1 MVREEIR
8 KGIERYLKVKYAKKI
23 EDAEEFE
30 IFNAVSLTI
39 MEEIIDQW
47 NDTKELYGDGKQAFY
62 MSAEY
67 LMGRALGNNLISTGL
82 YDDVK
87 AVLEELNIDI
97 NKIEEIEEDA
107 GLGNGGLGR
116 LAACFMDSAA
126 TMEIPLT
133 GYGIRYSNGLFS
145 QYIEDGEQ
153 KETGDFWLK
162 YGDPWSIR
170 KDCDTVIVNFK
181 DMKVKAVPYD
191 TPIIGYGNKNINT
204 LRLWK
209 CEPVE
214 DFNFTLFNDQKYD
227 AALEDKNRAEDIS
240 RVLYPNDSN
249 KEGKMLRLRQQYFFS
264 SASLQDIVRSYK
276 KKHGKVTE
284 AIGDMVA
291 VQLNDTHPTIAIPE
305 LIRILIKEEGFEFD
319 EALSVANK
327 VFAYTNHTILAEAL
341 EKWNGD
347 LFKELF
353 PEILD
358 IIKEIDK
365 RFVEELKDKG
375 CTGAEI
381 QEFRIINNNTVRMAN
396 LAIHVGHAVNGV
408 AQLHTDILKDTELNN
423 WYKLYPEKFQN
434 KTNGITPRRW
444 LRLCNKELSE
454 LITELLGNE
463 DWVRDLSLLKNL
475 EKYADDE
482 KVLTRFMEIKHT
494 KKEQLAKY
502 IKDTEGV
509 EIDPDSMFDIQIK
522 RMHEYKR
529 QLLNAFYILDL
540 YFRIK
545 ENPEMDIP
553 KTTFIFGA
561 KAFPGYRR
569 AKSIVKFINE
579 IARLIDE
586 DEEVSK
592 KIKVHFVENYRVSY
606 AEKLFPA
613 ADLSKQ
619 ISTAGKEAS
628 GTGNMKFMLNGAP
641 TFGTLD
647 GANVEIS
654 ELVGLD
660 NCEIFGLKDEE
671 VKNLKANNQ
680 YRAWDYY
687 NNDLKIRRAIDSL
700 TNGTFS
706 SNPEEFKIIHD
717 ELMNKNDEYFLL
729 ADFES
734 YANAQSH
741 VVELYQDRAKWA
753 RICLVNIAK
762 SGFFS
767 SDRTIEQYV
776 EDIWHLEK
784 CKF

>member
-62 MSAEY
+62 LSAEY

-191 TPIIGYGNKNINT
+191 TPIVGYGNKNINT

-209 CEPVE
+209 CEPLE
-214 DFNFTLFNDQKYD
+214 DFNFTLFNEQKYD
-227 AALEDKNRAEDIS
+227 EALKNKNRAEDIS

-249 KEGKMLRLRQQYFFS
+249 KEGKILRLRQQYFFS

-284 AIGDMVA
+284 AIGDMIA

-305 LIRILIKEEGFEFD
+305 FIRILTKEEGFEFD

-358 IIKEIDK
+358 IIKEIDN
-365 RFVEELKDKG
+365 RFVEELKDNG
-375 CTGAEI
+375 FTEI
-381 QEFRIINNNTVRMAN
+381 GRA
-396 LAIHVGHAVNGV
+396 HV
-408 AQLHTDILKDTELNN
+408 
-423 WYKLYPEKFQN
+423 
-434 KTNGITPRRW
+434 
-444 LRLCNKELSE
+444 
-454 LITELLGNE
+454 
-463 DWVRDLSLLKNL
+463 
-475 EKYADDE
+475 
-482 KVLTRFMEIKHT
+482 
-494 KKEQLAKY
+494 
-502 IKDTEGV
+502 
-509 EIDPDSMFDIQIK
+509 
-522 RMHEYKR
+522 
-529 QLLNAFYILDL
+529 
-540 YFRIK
+540 
-545 ENPEMDIP
+545 
-553 KTTFIFGA
+553 
-561 KAFPGYRR
+561 
-569 AKSIVKFINE
+569 
-579 IARLIDE
+579 
-586 DEEVSK
+586 
-592 KIKVHFVENYRVSY
+592 
-606 AEKLFPA
+606 
-613 ADLSKQ
+613 
-619 ISTAGKEAS
+619 
-628 GTGNMKFMLNGAP
+628 
-641 TFGTLD
+641 
-647 GANVEIS
+647 
-654 ELVGLD
+654 
-660 NCEIFGLKDEE
+660 
-671 VKNLKANNQ
+671 
-680 YRAWDYY
+680 
-687 NNDLKIRRAIDSL
+687 
-700 TNGTFS
+700 
-706 SNPEEFKIIHD
+706 
-717 ELMNKNDEYFLL
+717 
-729 ADFES
+729 
-734 YANAQSH
+734 
-741 VVELYQDRAKWA
+741 
-753 RICLVNIAK
+753 
-762 SGFFS
+762 
-767 SDRTIEQYV
+767 
-776 EDIWHLEK
+776 
-784 CKF
+784 